1 MKPVL
6 RWLPS
11 LPLLVIILL
20 PVALVLIPIW
30 VGRVGG
36 AERFAGIRVALLVLA
51 ALVVVLIVG
60 WILRRVDVL
69 HREVRYRVETEAS
82 LHHVARTLSG
92 AVSVQ
97 EVAQQAA
104 RDAVRSTRAF
114 GAYLERARD
123 GVVEVVAAEGVG
135 TPSLGMR
142 LEHDNSLTA
151 ATAGATEPTIQ
162 MKPGAI
168 GQSVASYLR
177 DRCHGCSALIV
188 PLSVQEGAHGAHAA
202 LVLLTAAERGDFTAS
217 ETAYARAL
225 GDLVTAAM
233 RRMLLL
239 EREHHARTEAE
250 AAVRDRDQVLRV
262 VSHDLKNPLHTIGMV
277 AQLLVDM
284 PLSDAERQRQ
294 LQIVRRTVDRM
305 NRLVRDLLD
314 GARVQSG
321 NAITIVPTSVE
332 TAPLISDAVDQ
343 FREQAR
349 DNGQQLDGE
358 VAEGVQPVL
367 ADRDRLLQVFSN
379 LIGNALKFTPEGGRV
394 RIRAEPEREGV
405 VRFSVA
411 DTGPGIP
418 AESLAHLFE
427 PFWQARDRATLGT
440 GLGLSIARGIVEA
453 HGGRISVASTP
464 GEGSIFVFNLPVARE
479 PGALRSRD

>member
-1 MKPVL
+1 MLKG
-6 RWLPS
+6 LPS
-11 LPLLVIILL
+11 LPLPVIILL
-20 PVALVLIPIW
+20 PVALILISIW
-30 VGRVGG
+30 VGRAGA
-36 AERFAGIRVALLVLA
+36 AERFTGLQMALLALAALLV
-51 ALVVVLIVG
+51 VFIVG
-60 WILRRVDVL
+60 RLLHGVDML
-69 HREVRYRVETEAS
+69 DRAFRYRVTMEAS
-82 LHHVARTLSG
+82 LHHLARTLSG

-97 EVAQQAA
+97 DVAQQAA
-104 RDAVRSTRAF
+104 RDAVRSSRAV
-114 GAYLERARD
+114 GAYLESARD
-123 GVVEVVAAEGVG
+123 GWVEVIAAEGVG
-135 TPSLGMR
+135 TPSFGMR
-142 LEHDNSLTA
+142 LEYDNSLTG
-151 ATAGATEPTIQ
+151 ATAGATDPTIQ
-162 MKPGAI
+162 MKSGII
-168 GQSVASYLR
+168 GQSAASYLR
-177 DRCHGCSALIV
+177 DGCERCSGLIV
-188 PLSVQEGAHGAHAA
+188 PLAVQEGAHGAHAA
-202 LVLLTAAERGDFTAS
+202 LVLLTTAARGDFTAS

-233 RRMLLL
+233 RRRLLL

-321 NAITIVPTSVE
+321 HAISIVRAPVE
-332 TAPLISDAVDQ
+332 TAALISDVVDQ
-343 FREQAR
+343 FRDQAR
-349 DNGQQLDGE
+349 DNGQELDGE

-394 RIRAEPEREGV
+394 RIRAESEGEGL

-418 AESLAHLFE
+418 AESIPHLFE
-427 PFWQARDRATLGT
+427 PFWQARERATLGT

-453 HGGRISVASTP
+453 HGGRISVASTA
-464 GEGSIFVFNLPVARE
+464 GEGSTFVFTVPVAKERV
-479 PGALRSRD
+479 ALPSRD